1 MDLLDE
7 ISSIGAQVEFLIEKY
22 LISNTSE
29 EFKEVVLH
37 QVKAGGKRI
46 RPALVILSCK
56 ACNGRIEDVF
66 PVAAAMELIHN
77 YSLIFDDIIDRGE
90 LRRGKPTT
98 RKRYGDTMAILAA
111 IHYREAITEALN
123 NSKNSIRLHK
133 LVAETIKAL
142 VEGERL
148 DVLFEQTGRND
159 EYIAKHRR
167 QYVSINEYIEMVKCK
182 TGALLKAC
190 CMAGAIVADAKED
203 FINALGSYG
212 INIGIAFQVADDII
226 DLFGEERKI
235 GKKVGKDII
244 EHKLGNIVLLLY
256 VKNFPNEANIIFN
269 TLRRD
274 YVDYNDVVKIIE
286 ILESKGVKEEAY
298 SFGLS
303 YVKKAKE
310 SLKILPDTDAK
321 QTLLKLAD
329 LILYR
334 EY

>member
-7 ISSIGAQVEFLIEKY
+7 ISSLGAQVELLIEKY
-22 LISNTSE
+22 LTSNVSE
-29 EFKEVVLH
+29 EFKEIVLH

-56 ACNGRIEDVF
+56 ACNGRIEDAF

-98 RKRYGDTMAILAA
+98 RKKYGDAMAILAA
-111 IHYREAITEALN
+111 VHYREAITEALN
-123 NSKNSIRLHK
+123 NSKNSTRLHK
-133 LVAETIKAL
+133 LIAEAIKAL

-148 DVLFEQTGRND
+148 DVLFEQAGRND
-159 EYIAKHRR
+159 EYIIKHRR
-167 QYVSINEYIEMVKCK
+167 QYISIDEYIEMVKCK
-182 TGALLKAC
+182 TSALLRAC
-190 CMAGAIVADAKED
+190 CMAGAIVADAQED
-203 FINALGSYG
+203 FINALGNYG

-226 DLFGEERKI
+226 DLFGEERKT
-235 GKKVGKDII
+235 GKKIGKDII
-244 EHKLGNIVLLLY
+244 EHKLGNIALLLY
-256 VKNFPNEANIIFN
+256 VKNFPNEANIVFN
-269 TLRRD
+269 ILRRN
-274 YVDYNDVVKIIE
+274 YVEYNDVVKIID
-286 ILESKGVKEEAY
+286 ILESKGVREEAY
-298 SFGLS
+298 NFGLS

-310 SLKILPDTDAK
+310 SLKILPDTNAK
-321 QTLLKLAD
+321 QILLKLAD

>member
-1 MDLLDE
+1 MDLLDR
-7 ISSIGAQVEFLIEKY
+7 ISSLGAQVEPLIEEY
-22 LISNTSE
+22 LTSNTSE

-37 QVKAGGKRI
+37 QVRAGGKRI
-46 RPALVILSCK
+46 RPALVILSCE
-56 ACNGRIEDVF
+56 ACNGKVEDVL

-98 RKRYGDTMAILAA
+98 RKKYGDTMAILAA
-111 IHYREAITEALN
+111 VHYREAIAEAVN
-123 NSKNSIRLHK
+123 NSKAPIQLHK
-133 LVAETIKAL
+133 LVVEAVKAL

-148 DVLFEQTGRND
+148 DVLFEQAGRVD
-159 EYIAKHRR
+159 EYIVKYRR
-167 QYVSINEYIEMVKCK
+167 HHISIDEYIEMVKCK

-190 CMAGAIVADAKED
+190 CMAGAIVANARED

-212 INIGIAFQVADDII
+212 INIGVAFQVADDII

-235 GKKVGKDII
+235 GKKIGKDII

-256 VKNFPNEANIIFN
+256 IENFPDEADVVLN
-269 TLRRD
+269 TLKRD
-274 YVDYNDVVKIIE
+274 YVEHSDVLSIIKM
-286 ILESKGVKEEAY
+286 LESRGVKEEAY

-310 SLKILPDTDAK
+310 SLEVLPDTDAK

-334 EY
+334 ER

>member
-1 MDLLDE
+1 MNLLSE
-7 ISSIGAQVEFLIEKY
+7 FSPLRVQVESLIEKY

-37 QVKAGGKRI
+37 QVRAGGKRI
-46 RPALVILSCK
+46 RPALVLLSCM
-56 ACNGRIEDVF
+56 ACNGRVEDAL

-98 RKRYGDTMAILAA
+98 RKKYGDTMAILTAV
-111 IHYREAITEALN
+111 HYREAITEALN
-123 NSKNSIRLHK
+123 NSKKPVQLHK

-148 DVLFEQTGRND
+148 DVLFEQAGRDD
-159 EYIAKHRR
+159 EYIVKHRR
-167 QYVSINEYIEMVKCK
+167 YDIGIDEYIEMVKCK
-182 TGALLKAC
+182 TGMLLKTC
-190 CMAGAIVADAKED
+190 CMAGAIVADAQED
-203 FINALGSYG
+203 FVNALGSYG

-226 DLFGEERKI
+226 DLFGEEGKV
-235 GKKVGKDII
+235 GKKIGKDII

-256 VKNFPNEANIIFN
+256 IKSFPNEASKVLNV
-269 TLRRD
+269 LRRD
-274 YVDYNDVVKIIE
+274 HVEYSDVLNIIE
-286 ILESKGVKEEAY
+286 TMESKGVKEKAY

-303 YVKKAKE
+303 YVWKAKE
-310 SLKILPDTDAK
+310 SLNILPDTDAK
-321 QTLLKLAD
+321 QELLKLAD